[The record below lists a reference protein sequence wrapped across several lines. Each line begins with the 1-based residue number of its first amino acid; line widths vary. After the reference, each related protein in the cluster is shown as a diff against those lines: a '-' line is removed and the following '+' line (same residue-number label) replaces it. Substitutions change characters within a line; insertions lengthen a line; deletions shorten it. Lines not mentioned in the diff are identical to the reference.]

1 MQQCNSKVA
10 AHGISTAPTIPEKH
24 WEEVTA
30 SHTHNSRPRGSGE
43 ILLVTWRNVL
53 SSNHQ
58 GNWGLCGLDTQYC
71 YCAVLSMPPPVGLVA
86 P

>member
-10 AHGISTAPTIPEKH
+10 AHGISTAPIIPEKH

-30 SHTHNSRPRGSGE
+30 SHTRDE
-43 ILLVTWRNVL
+43 ILLVARRNVFVSVFAI

-58 GNWGLCGLDTQYC
+58 GNCVVWIPSDVIAQY
-71 YCAVLSMPPPVGLVA
+71 
-86 P
+86 